1 MRSGPRRPVLL
12 RLALGYVLHGAHP
25 RMHAAPPRQT
35 KHKFSCTSA
44 DPLSSLFRS

>member
-1 MRSGPRRPVLL
+1 MSSGLTRPVLL
-12 RLALGYVLHGAHP
+12 RLVLSYVLHGACP
-25 RMHAAPPRQT
+25 RLHAAPPRQT